1 MEIMFEKCLRDILA
15 KREKTQRELAE
26 YLSVST
32 QAVSKWCRGENMPDI
47 ALLPKIA
54 SFLNVSVDELLGVGE
69 TRKQEKIEEYK
80 KRGYELSRKGLA
92 AENIALWRE
101 AYREFPNDMTVVEGL
116 MFALPDNEKNR
127 DEMLALGERI
137 VRESADE
144 RQRGLAIQILCYT
157 YSKMGNQE
165 KAKEYAQMAGHIHMS
180 REVLLSRILEGEDGT
195 EHNLQLLLDGLD
207 MIGTAAFELGRNA
220 GDERTLQLCEFYL
233 KLLALYFDDGFY
245 GIYAFE
251 AILKHKSLARI
262 YLSCRN
268 DEQKA
273 FEHLKAA
280 VKFVK
285 QHEGLSTSTPYAYTS
300 TLLNGFKSH
309 KVILDTYA
317 YAKTQSELLLDFI
330 HGPEFDNVRGK
341 DWFKEIEREIRSAA

>member
-1 MEIMFEKCLRDILA
+1 MEIMFEKCLRGILA

-69 TRKQEKIEEYK
+69 ARKQEKIEEYR
-80 KRGYELSRKGLA
+80 KRGYELSRKGLV
-92 AENIALWRE
+92 AENIELWRE
-101 AYREFPNDMTVVEGL
+101 AYSEFPNDMTVVEGL
-116 MFALPDNEKNR
+116 MFALPDDEKTR
-127 DEMLALGERI
+127 DEVLVLGERI
-137 VRESADE
+137 LRESADE
-144 RQRGLAIQILCYT
+144 RQRGLAIQALCYT
-157 YSKMGNQE
+157 HSKMGNQE
-165 KAKEYAQMAGHIHMS
+165 KAKEYARMAGYIHMS
-180 REVLLSRILEGEDGT
+180 REVLLSRILEGEEGT
-195 EHNLQLLLDGLD
+195 EHNLNLLLDGLD
-207 MIGTAAFELGRNA
+207 MIGTAVFGLGRNA
-220 GDERTLQLCEFYL
+220 GDERTLQLYECYL
-233 KLLALYFDDGFY
+233 KLLALCFDDGFY
-245 GIYAFE
+245 GVYAFE
-251 AILKHKSLARI
+251 AILKHKALARI
-262 YLSCRN
+262 YRSCRN

-285 QHEGLSTSTPYAYTS
+285 QYEGLSTPCTYTS

-317 YAKTQSELLLDFI
+317 YAKTQRELLLDFI
-330 HGPEFDNVRGK
+330 HGSEFDSVRGK
-341 DWFKEIEREIRSAA
+341 AWFREVEREIRSAA

>member
-1 MEIMFEKCLRDILA
+1 MEIMFEKCLRDILV

-26 YLSVST
+26 YLSIST

-47 ALLPKIA
+47 ALLPKIS

-69 TRKQEKIEEYK
+69 IRKQEKIGEYK
-80 KRGYELSRKGLA
+80 KRGYELSCKGLV
-92 AENIALWRE
+92 AENVELWRE
-101 AYREFPNDMTVVEGL
+101 AYSEFPNDMTVNEGL
-116 MFALPDNEKNR
+116 MFALPDDEKNR
-127 DEMLALGERI
+127 DEVLALGERI
-137 VRESADE
+137 LRESTDE
-144 RQRGLAIQILCYT
+144 RQRNLAIQTLCYT
-157 YSKMGNQE
+157 YDKMGNKE

-180 REVLLSRILEGEDGT
+180 REVLMSRILEGEEGT

-207 MIGTAAFELGRNA
+207 AVGTAAFELGRNA
-220 GDERTLQLCEFYL
+220 DDERALQLYEFYL

-251 AILKHKSLARI
+251 AIQKHKFLARI
-262 YLSCRN
+262 YLSRRN
-268 DEQKA
+268 NEQKA

-285 QHEGLSTSTPYAYTS
+285 QYEGLSTSTPYIYTS

-309 KVILDTYA
+309 KIILDTYA
-317 YAKTQSELLLDFI
+317 YIKTQRELLLDFI
-330 HGPEFDNVRGK
+330 YGPEFDNVRGK
-341 DWFKEIEREIRSAA
+341 DWFREVEREIRSAA